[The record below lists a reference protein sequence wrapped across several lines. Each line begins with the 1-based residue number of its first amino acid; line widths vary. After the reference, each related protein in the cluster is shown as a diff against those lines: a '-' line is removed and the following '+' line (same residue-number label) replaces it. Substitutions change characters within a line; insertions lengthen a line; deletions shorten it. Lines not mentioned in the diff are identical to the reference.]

1 MQHALFF
8 MLFLSTDESGY
19 VLFLFHKDDILDS
32 ISVALGRRKIQ
43 DIFYL
48 KAEVNQSQANGLSYT
63 F

>member
-1 MQHALFF
+1 
-8 MLFLSTDESGY
+8 MLFLSTDEAGY
-19 VLFLFHKDDILDS
+19 VLFLFHKDDMLDS

-48 KAEVNQSQANGLSYT
+48 KAEVNQSQANGISYT